1 MIETLTRLA
10 ENNPQILALWIY
22 GSQARGDAGS
32 ESDWDLAVI
41 FAEWETNALERRLR
55 PETLAL
61 DWQEALKL
69 PESKLSV
76 VDLACCPV
84 PLGWSILSEGK
95 LLVDKKPGIRMTVE
109 SRIFSIWELDYLQ
122 HQDGWEGIKS
132 WSDIRSL
139 EEFGGRPNACEA
151 SS

>member
-1 MIETLTRLA
+1 MLPVLTQFA
-10 ENNPQILALWIY
+10 ENDPRILALWIY

-69 PESKLSV
+69 PEGKLSV

-95 LLVDKKPGIRMTVE
+95 LLVDKKPEIRMTVE
-109 SRIFSIWELDYLQ
+109 SRIFSIWELDYLH
-122 HQDGWEGIKS
+122 HQDSWVGCKN
-132 WSDIRSL
+132 WSDLRS
-139 EEFGGRPNACEA
+139 FTCVGI
-151 SS
+151 

>member
-1 MIETLTRLA
+1 MLPVLTQFA
-10 ENNPQILALWIY
+10 EDDPRILALWIY

-69 PESKLSV
+69 PEGKLSV
-76 VDLACCPV
+76 VDLACCSV

-95 LLVDKKPGIRMTVE
+95 LLVDKKPEIRMTIE
-109 SRIFSIWELDYLQ
+109 SRIFSIWELDYLHTQ
-122 HQDGWEGIKS
+122 Q
-132 WSDIRSL
+132 RM
-139 EEFGGRPNACEA
+139 A
-151 SS
+151 